1 MNIATEAELRANTY
15 EQCGLV
21 FATTV
26 KELGHDLPDE
36 TVAGWAR
43 TMGLLSEAD
52 TLSEQDPECM
62 GPEGLLEMLGLDP
75 SDTRLNIA
83 AANLIAA
90 NQQSLSAQTMGQH
103 FSARTQEARSTTD
116 LLRFQSEDDISS
128 DDGLWDQL
136 DSLAIVGIH
145 VDSLID
151 CREDSRLLPQFSA
164 GQLAKGS
171 LVHAIKTLRHIKPDT
186 LAASYRSAKKLG
198 MRSMIVKRLLK
209 GALVG

>member
-1 MNIATEAELRANTY
+1 MNITTAELRASTY

-26 KELGHDLPDE
+26 KELGHDLSDE
-36 TVAGWAR
+36 TVAGWAQ
-43 TMGLLSEAD
+43 TMGILSEAD

-62 GPEGLLEMLGLDP
+62 GPEGLLEMLALDP
-75 SDTRLNIA
+75 SDARLNIA

-90 NQQSLSAQTMGQH
+90 NQQSLSAQTIGQH
-103 FSARTQEARSTTD
+103 FTARTQEARSTTD

-136 DSLAIVGIH
+136 GLLAIVGIH
-145 VDSLID
+145 VDSFID

-171 LVHAIKTLRHIKPDT
+171 LVHAIKNLGHIKPDT
-186 LAASYRSAKKLG
+186 LAAGYRSTKKLG
-198 MRSMIVKRLLK
+198 LTSTMVKRMVK
-209 GALVG
+209 RAVVG